1 MGIKDAIADQ
11 IDLSP
16 SLEHEAQRDFREAVL
31 AVAARAKAALPDLAD
46 RIDTAAAL
54 VLPGAVELLEGG
66 RAARVVSRTNGGTAY
81 HVNGQCQ
88 CPDFATAPGH
98 FCTHRLAYGIA
109 KRATGLAQERL
120 ETLPAPAG
128 QDPGEPPGSPK
139 LAAGTAAGAD
149 HRGLEPP
156 PTSSDVAPLADMLT
170 IPTQYLQLIEGKP
183 FVKYAG
189 LLAMAHERGLQQLE
203 ARFTRVSDTLAV
215 AQATAIFTDGR
226 RFTESGDATPE
237 NVGSQVR
244 PHFARLALTR
254 AKARCLRDALNI
266 GLCAVEELGG

>member
-1 MGIKDAIADQ
+1 MGVTDAIADPITTGAFPEPLVQ
-11 IDLSP
+11 P
-16 SLEHEAQRDFREAVL
+16 GFREAIL
-31 AVAARAKAALPDLAD
+31 TVAARAKAALPEAAD

-54 VLPGAVELLEGG
+54 VLAGAVELREGG
-66 RAARVVSRTNGGTAY
+66 RTAQVVSRTDDDTVY

-88 CPDFATAPGH
+88 CPEFATAPGH
-98 FCTHRLAYGIA
+98 FCVHRLAYGIA

-120 ETLPAPAG
+120 ETRPGPAGPAPEALP
-128 QDPGEPPGSPK
+128 DAPD
-139 LAAGTAAGAD
+139 LAADTATGANHGD
-149 HRGLEPP
+149 LEPP
-156 PTSSDVAPLADMLT
+156 PPPSETAPLADVLT
-170 IPTQYLQLIEGKP
+170 IPPQYLQLIEGKP

-203 ARFTRVSDTLAV
+203 ARFSRVSDTLAV
-215 AQATAIFTDGR
+215 AHATATFADGR